1 MRIFNCDACCN
12 DASDVCASI
21 VWSLNFKESLDLF
34 IIRFSII
41 FFKKV
46 NKGNSFNI
54 KNFKIFQAGIT
65 KLVNGAGLYWTL
77 IFNSRTQDQI
87 MILPVD

>member
-1 MRIFNCDACCN
+1 MRFFNCDACCN
-12 DASDVCASI
+12 DDSDVCTSN
-21 VWSLNFKESLDLF
+21 VWSLNFKKRLDLS

-46 NKGNSFNI
+46 NSFNI

-65 KLVNGAGLYWTL
+65 KLVNGAGLYWKL

-87 MILPVD
+87 IILPVD